1 MTHIGITVHNAKTMS
16 DIKIPQNGLFTEDFI
31 LYSQE
36 LNISETILL
45 ADIYTMTKKEDRK
58 YIKLNKTIAYMLKT
72 SESTVKRT
80 LNSLD
85 DKGYIKRVFKRY
97 ADTGKTHR
105 EIIFVNAKMHRL
117 KSNYKK

>member
-16 DIKIPQNGLFTEDFI
+16 DIKIPQNGLFTEDF
-31 LYSQE
+31 
-36 LNISETILL
+36 
-45 ADIYTMTKKEDRK
+45 
-58 YIKLNKTIAYMLKT
+58 MLKT

-105 EIIFVNAKMHRL
+105 EIIFVNAKMHQL